1 MSTTSLS
8 GDPRFALLS
17 RLEQQTGR
25 RSFLKWSGVAA
36 TAVIAG
42 CSDDDTRSIT
52 EITPAPPPGTLP
64 DPGASLVDLGNG
76 DVGILNYA
84 YALEQL
90 EAAFYIQVVANA
102 AFTTTFNADEQQ
114 VLIDLRNHEVAH
126 REFLKAALAADAI
139 PGLTPVFASIDFADR
154 TSVLETAMALED
166 LGVTAYNGAGPL
178 LKDAT
183 FLAAAGKIA
192 SVEARHASAIRDL
205 LEPGEDGRFFAG
217 DDFVNPKLG
226 LAPARSPGEVLA
238 IAQPFITE
246 RFDTRNLPSA
256 TLVPAEQWIKL

>member
-1 MSTTSLS
+1 MSTTSSS

-17 RLEQQTGR
+17 RLEQRTGR

-52 EITPAPPPGTLP
+52 EITPAPPPDTLP
-64 DPGASLVDLGNG
+64 DPGASLVNLGSG

-102 AFTTTFNADEQQ
+102 AFATTFNADEQQ
-114 VLIDLRNHEVAH
+114 VLIDLRNHEVVH
-126 REFLKAALAADAI
+126 REFLKAALAANAI
-139 PGLTPVFASIDFADR
+139 PALTPVFGSINFASR
-154 TSVLETAMALED
+154 TSVLQTAMTFED

-178 LKDAT
+178 LTNPD

-217 DDFVNPKLG
+217 DDFVNPKLA

-238 IAQPFITE
+238 LAQPFIQQ
-246 RFDTRNLPSA
+246 RFNTRNLPSA
-256 TLVPAEQWIKL
+256 NIVPAEQWIKL

>member
-1 MSTTSLS
+1 MSTPDLY
-8 GDPRFALLS
+8 GGENPLLPD
-17 RLEQQTGR
+17 RLGEATGR
-25 RSFLKWSGVAA
+25 RTFLKWSGAA
-36 TAVIAG
+36 AAVFAAG
-42 CSDDDTRSIT
+42 CTDDARRTIT
-52 EITPAPPPGTLP
+52 EITPAPPPDTLP
-64 DPGASLVDLGNG
+64 DPGASLVNLGSG

-102 AFTTTFNADEQQ
+102 AFATTFNADEQQ

-126 REFLKAALAADAI
+126 REFLKAALAANAI
-139 PGLTPVFASIDFADR
+139 PALTPVFGSINFASR
-154 TSVLETAMALED
+154 TSVLQTAMTFED

-178 LKDAT
+178 LTNPD

-205 LEPGEDGRFFAG
+205 LEPGEDGRLFAG

-226 LAPARSPGEVLA
+226 LSPARSPGEVLA
-238 IAQPFITE
+238 LAQPFIQQ
-246 RFDTRNLPSA
+246 RFNTRNLPSA
-256 TLVPAEQWIKL
+256 NIVPAEQWITL